1 MSEVILEPGRVDRNY
16 WLDLWRYRE
25 LFQVL
30 AWRDVAIRYKQTAIG
45 VAWAVIRPV
54 LTVLI
59 FTVVFGRIA
68 KLPSQGVPY
77 PLLVFAGLLPW
88 TFFST
93 ALSDAS
99 NALVSNAN
107 LISKVYFPRLIVP
120 VATVVAASVDFLIS
134 LAVMAAVMA
143 WYRFAPDWRVVFL
156 PLFALIAVLASLG
169 PGLWITAVNVRYRD
183 FRYVIPFLVQFGL
196 YVSPVGFSSER
207 DPGAMAANLRAEPD
221 GRGDRRLP
229 LVPAGHANRL
239 ARGRRQPGGGRGQ
252 PVDRRQPIPQAREDL
267 RGRALRCRSKR
278 RCPKSPSAS
287 RGSARVI

>member
-1 MSEVILEPGRVDRNY
+1 MSDARAPPVSEVILEAGRVDRNY

-30 AWRDVAIRYKQTAIG
+30 AWRDVAVRYKQTAIG

-54 LTVLI
+54 LTAAI

-68 KLPSQGVPY
+68 HLPSGGAPY

-99 NALVSNAN
+99 GSLVSNGN

-120 VATVVAASVDFLIS
+120 AATIAAAFVDFFIS
-134 LAVMAAVMA
+134 LAVMVGVMA
-143 WYRFAPDWRVVFL
+143 WYRFAPDWRILCL
-156 PLFALIAVLASLG
+156 PLFALMAILASLG

-183 FRYVIPFLVQFGL
+183 FRFVIPFLAQFGL
-196 YVSPVGFSSER
+196 YVSPVGFSSAVVPEKWR
-207 DPGAMAANLRAEPD
+207 LFYALNPMVGVIDGFRWCLLGAPIDWRVVAISLAVIAATLWI
-221 GRGDRRLP
+221 GVGQFRRLEKTFADM
-229 LVPAGHANRL
+229 L
-239 ARGRRQPGGGRGQ
+239 
-252 PVDRRQPIPQAREDL
+252 
-267 RGRALRCRSKR
+267 
-278 RCPKSPSAS
+278 
-287 RGSARVI
+287 